1 MTGSTARASR
11 SNPLT
16 GSAFIRSLA
25 ALNGVHAPASHD
37 DFAQRVS
44 QWFGW
49 THAFSLSAAL
59 SDVPERTSERP
70 TESLAAARPG
80 VGLDADEREYR
91 RVRAALAKL
100 AETPRDPP
108 SDFIGCRHRYITCQ
122 QTMESQIAPLRRRL
136 RATLAAGSP
145 AMAQL
150 ARLDSVMEQVVGAQ
164 ERALLSTVSGLLKPR
179 FEQLRRSQAQMEGE
193 GDEAQAPGPW
203 LHTFHRDMRALLLTE
218 LDLRL
223 QPVEGLLDASR
234 PPPSD
239 RHE

>member
-1 MTGSTARASR
+1 LTGSTARASR
-11 SNPLT
+11 STPPT

-25 ALNGVHAPASHD
+25 ALNGVHAPTTHD

-44 QWFGW
+44 QWFDW

-59 SDVPERTSERP
+59 SDVPERTSGRAG
-70 TESLAAARPG
+70 ESGAAPG
-80 VGLDADEREYR
+80 VGADERDYL
-91 RVRAALAKL
+91 RVRTALARL
-100 AETPRDPP
+100 AEIPRDPP

-164 ERALLSTVSGLLKPR
+164 ERALLSTVPGLLKPR
-179 FEQLRRSQAQMEGE
+179 FEQLRRAHEEGAQAQ
-193 GDEAQAPGPW
+193 PTGPW
-203 LHTFHRDMRALLLTE
+203 LDTFHRDMRALLLAE

>member
-1 MTGSTARASR
+1 MHS
-11 SNPLT
+11 
-16 GSAFIRSLA
+16 
-25 ALNGVHAPASHD
+25 PASDD

-59 SDVPERTSERP
+59 SDVPEPASERG
-70 TESLAAARPG
+70 TEARSPSRQG
-80 VGLDADEREYR
+80 VEADEREYL
-91 RVRAALAKL
+91 RVRAALARL

-108 SDFIGCRHRYITCQ
+108 SDFASCRHRYITCQ

-145 AMAQL
+145 AKAQL

-164 ERALLSTVSGLLKPR
+164 ERTLLSTVASHLKTR
-179 FEQLRRSQAQMEGE
+179 FEQLRRASGAESEEAAQTG
-193 GDEAQAPGPW
+193 APW
-203 LHTFHRDMRALLLTE
+203 LDTFHRDMRALLLAE

-223 QPVEGLLDASR
+223 QPIEGLLAANR
-234 PPPSD
+234 PSPSD